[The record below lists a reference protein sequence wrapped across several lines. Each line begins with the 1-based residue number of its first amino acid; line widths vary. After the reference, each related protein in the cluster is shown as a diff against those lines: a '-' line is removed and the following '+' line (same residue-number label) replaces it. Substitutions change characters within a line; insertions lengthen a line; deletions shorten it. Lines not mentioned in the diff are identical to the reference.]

1 MALRQKRALMLVHTP
16 ILSCW
21 KRMRFSYTA
30 FTFAS
35 SRRSRGDNNLCN
47 VYNLDLWREMF
58 HLYITQLS
66 SSPASYRPISR
77 KLAGASPLFL
87 NFLERQLRSLGSLS
101 CLLMSTSL
109 GIWQS
114 EYTFGAWNIYAFS
127 LFYAKDGENAVS
139 FYEVV
144 TFMPYAAAT
153 YVRTKYGA
161 WWMKFIYCD
170 VFLCRLLG

>member
-87 NFLERQLRSLGSLS
+87 NFLERQPPSSLGSLS

-144 TFMPYAAAT
+144 TFMPYAAADT
-153 YVRTKYGA
+153 YVPSTGLDGWNSFTATYFYVG
-161 WWMKFIYCD
+161 Y
-170 VFLCRLLG
+170 